1 MRALPGDHIIL
12 ATPTVEGALREG
24 EVIETRGADGQPPYL
39 VRWTDGHEGLL
50 YPGPGSV
57 LRIDQAHADQ
67 AHAEA
72 AHADTAHAEAA
83 GAATAARAAEPTPGH
98 SPSGMHLHARDWT
111 VRISIL
117 GDDDDAEARV
127 VLIADSPRHLTA
139 HGHSHRSTDDG
150 PVPEIGDEV
159 AVARAL
165 RRLADRLLDTA
176 TDDIE
181 GATGEHD
188 VTLRS
193 R

>member
-12 ATPTVEGALREG
+12 ATPTIEGALREG

-39 VRWTDGHEGLL
+39 VKWTDGHEGLL

-57 LRIDQAHADQ
+57 LRIDQAHG
-67 AHAEA
+67 EA
-72 AHADTAHAEAA
+72 ATPTTPTTAT
-83 GAATAARAAEPTPGH
+83 TAARAAEPTPGH
-98 SPSGMHLHARDWT
+98 SPSGVHLHARDWT

-139 HGHSHRSTDDG
+139 HGHSHRSTDDR

-165 RRLADRLLDTA
+165 RRLADRLLETA
-176 TDDIE
+176 ADDIE

-188 VTLRS
+188 VSLRS

>member
-1 MRALPGDHIIL
+1 MLEVSTEKEDAMRALPGDHIIL
-12 ATPTVEGALREG
+12 ATPTIEGALREG

-57 LRIDQAHADQ
+57 LRIDSAHG
-67 AHAEA
+67 EP
-72 AHADTAHAEAA
+72 A
-83 GAATAARAAEPTPGH
+83 GVATAARAAEPSPAPH
-98 SPSGMHLHARDWT
+98 PSGVNLHARDWT

-139 HGHSHRSTDDG
+139 HGHSHRSTDDD

-176 TDDIE
+176 ADDIE